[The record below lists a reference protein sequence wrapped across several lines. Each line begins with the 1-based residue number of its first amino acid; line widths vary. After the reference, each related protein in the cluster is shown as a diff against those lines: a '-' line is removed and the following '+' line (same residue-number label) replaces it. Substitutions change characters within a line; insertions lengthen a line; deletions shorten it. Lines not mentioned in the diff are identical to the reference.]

1 MPGALYARGRT
12 IPNQAGLQSPGVRNE
27 HVPPA
32 EAKMCSELHG
42 NMQRPAEMTGPDDVS
57 HNSSLHHQVTACNT
71 DYIFYRPHSDR
82 DMRPLDPDRFSVNQD
97 AMVKLIGWAGN
108 LTISNSRLQGVLVN

>member
-1 MPGALYARGRT
+1 MSADLGVLRMQVSAAKSVVHVSSGRKWDGGELGGHPMPGAQARGRT

-57 HNSSLHHQVTACNT
+57 HNGSLHHQVTACNT
-71 DYIFYRPHSDR
+71 DYVFYRPHSDR
-82 DMRPLDPDRFSVNQD
+82 V
-97 AMVKLIGWAGN
+97 
-108 LTISNSRLQGVLVN
+108 